1 MLVFLVQVVLVVVL
15 GYAIWEATGLGGGQ
29 PGSGRLADR
38 TGAARRGVMAAAV
51 AAHGA
56 RADDAGAARLRAESR
71 RPRAGRERHRPRRV
85 NGASQHMPA

>member
-1 MLVFLVQVVLVVVL
+1 VLVFLVQVVLVVVL
-15 GYAIWEATGLGGGQ
+15 GYAIWEATGLGGQ
-29 PGSGRLADR
+29 PRSGRLADR

-71 RPRAGRERHRPRRV
+71 RPRAGRERHRPRRLD
-85 NGASQHMPA
+85 GASQHMPA